1 MHRHT
6 PWVGVLS
13 LAALISAS
21 SGASGQLA
29 LSANDGKAVLID
41 GVNSVPANPPADSVT
56 VIDLNATPPKVIA
69 EIQAPASVVGPPSS
83 VAIAR
88 DESFALVT
96 GATKIDPADPKKTA
110 PDDKLS
116 VIDLKASPPKIS
128 AQLQAGKGAAGV
140 SINRAGTLALVANRS
155 EGTVSV
161 FSIAGN
167 TLTPVGKINLG
178 DDKSGPSHVAI
189 TPDGKTALVT
199 RDGDN
204 KISVLSIDGTKVE
217 YTKRD
222 MSAGLRPYGLGIHP
236 NGKVAVVANIG
247 PGSGDADT
255 ISLIDLEAKP
265 ARVVHT
271 VTVGQTPEGIAL
283 SPDGAFAAVSV
294 MNGSN
299 KPKNNPF
306 FNDYGL
312 VKVLSVKG
320 NELVPLTEA
329 KVGHWC
335 QGLAWSKD
343 NRRLLVQ
350 CMVERE
356 IMVFDFDGKA
366 LKPAG
371 SIKLSAGPAAIRTA
385 EP

>member
-1 MHRHT
+1 M
-6 PWVGVLS
+6 GALS
-13 LAALISAS
+13 LAALMLLSF
-21 SGASGQLA
+21 GASGELA

-41 GVNSVPANPPADSVT
+41 GVNAVPANPPADSVT

-69 EIQAPASVVGPPSS
+69 EIAAPTSVIGPPAS

-96 GATKIDPADPKKTA
+96 GATKVDPSDPKKTV
-110 PDDKLS
+110 PDDKLT

-217 YTKRD
+217 DTKREI
-222 MSAGLRPYGLGIHP
+222 SAGLRPYGLAIHP
-236 NGKVAVVANIG
+236 NGQVAVVANIG
-247 PGSGDADT
+247 TSSGDADT
-255 ISLIDLEAKP
+255 VSLIDIEAKP
-265 ARVVHT
+265 ASVVQT
-271 VTVGQTPEGIAL
+271 VTVGQTPEGIVL
-283 SPDGAFAAVSV
+283 SPDGAFAAVNV
-294 MNGSN
+294 VNGSN
-299 KPKNNPF
+299 KAKNSPWPTVSWVAGTTGETVR
-306 FNDYGL
+306 DTVQRMLIGRPGQEGTGP
-312 VKVLSVKG
+312 VRGAADLSESVAG
-320 NELVPLTEA
+320 GVPQFAVT
-329 KVGHWC
+329 V
-335 QGLAWSKD
+335 
-343 NRRLLVQ
+343 
-350 CMVERE
+350 
-356 IMVFDFDGKA
+356 
-366 LKPAG
+366 
-371 SIKLSAGPAAIRTA
+371 
-385 EP
+385 

>member
-1 MHRHT
+1 MMECRRVRGAFGKSQRSAQREVLMHRHM
-6 PWVGVLS
+6 PLVGVLS
-13 LAALISAS
+13 LAAVVSLS

-29 LSANDGKAVLID
+29 VSANDGKAVLTD
-41 GVNSVPANPPADSVT
+41 GVNSVPANPPRDTVT
-56 VIDLNATPPKVIA
+56 LTDLNATPPKVIA
-69 EIQAPASVVGPPSS
+69 EIPAPTSVIGPPSS

-96 GATKIDPADPKKTA
+96 GASKIDPADPKKTV
-110 PDDKLS
+110 PDDKLT
-116 VIDLKASPPKIS
+116 VIDLKASPPKVS

-167 TLTPVGKINLG
+167 SLTPVGKVNLG

-217 YTKRD
+217 DTKREI
-222 MSAGLRPYGLGIHP
+222 SAGIHPYGLGIHP

-247 PGSGDADT
+247 VGSGDADT
-255 ISLIDLEAKP
+255 VSLIDIEAQP
-265 ARVVHT
+265 ARVVQT

-283 SPDGAFAAVSV
+283 SPDGAFVALNVG
-294 MNGSN
+294 NGSN
-299 KPKNNPF
+299 KPKNSPF
-306 FNDYGL
+306 FNDHGL

-329 KVGHWC
+329 KAGHWC
-335 QGLAWSKD
+335 
-343 NRRLLVQ
+343 
-350 CMVERE
+350 
-356 IMVFDFDGKA
+356 
-366 LKPAG
+366 
-371 SIKLSAGPAAIRTA
+371 
-385 EP
+385 

>member
-1 MHRHT
+1 MHRHM
-6 PWVGVLS
+6 PMVGAIS
-13 LAALISAS
+13 LAALMSAAG
-21 SGASGQLA
+21 GASAQLA
-29 LSANDGKAVLID
+29 LSANDGKAVLVD
-41 GVNSVPANPPADSVT
+41 GVNTVPASPAADSVT
-56 VIDLNATPPKVIA
+56 VIDLNSTPPKVVGEVA
-69 EIQAPASVVGPPSS
+69 VPTSVVGPPSS

-96 GATKIDPADPKKTA
+96 GASKIDPADPKKIV
-110 PDDKLS
+110 PDDKLT
-116 VIDLKASPPKIS
+116 VIDLKASPPKVA

-167 TLTPVGKINLG
+167 VLTPVGKVDLG
-178 DDKSGPSHVAI
+178 NDKSGPSHVAV

-199 RDGDN
+199 RDGDH

-222 MSAGLRPYGLGIHP
+222 LSAGLRPYGLDIHP

-247 PGSGDADT
+247 TGGGDADT
-255 ISLIDLEAKP
+255 ASLIDIEAKP
-265 ARVVHT
+265 PRVVHT

-299 KPKNNPF
+299 KAKNSPF
-306 FNDYGL
+306 FSDYGL
-312 VKVLSVKG
+312 VKVFSVKG
-320 NELVPLTEA
+320 GELVPLTEA

-335 QGLAWSKD
+335 QGLAWSKG
-343 NRRLLVQ
+343 NRTLLVQ
-350 CMVERE
+350 CMVENE
-356 IMVFDFDGKA
+356 IMAFSFDGKE

-371 SIKLSAGPAAIRTA
+371 SIKVKAGPAAIRTA